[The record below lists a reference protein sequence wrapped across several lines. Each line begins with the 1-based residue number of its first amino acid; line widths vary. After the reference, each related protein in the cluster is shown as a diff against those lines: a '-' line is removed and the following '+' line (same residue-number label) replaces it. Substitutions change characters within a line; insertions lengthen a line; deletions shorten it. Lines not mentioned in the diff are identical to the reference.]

1 MDYYSKDIYSWGTYS
16 AEIYPRSSIAIRRT
30 VPDVVNFCCQV
41 TWTLRTTS
49 SGVAHTLITV
59 HYTLWSALPGLPSP
73 NMTSL
78 DHSGSRTTTSGLWQ
92 STPSDIS
99 RCLASFR
106 QGPPVVPAGWCH
118 PPHLKRIIGMV
129 TAAFPWPTDQPQVWP
144 AVVAAFTGLET
155 PRFLSVGIPWGQG
168 VWKQP
173 PDHPW
178 PEDSNHSS
186 NKSDPKGEMRES
198 HWELCPPDPNV
209 PAAAGS

>member
-99 RCLASFR
+99 SAWQVFVRVLQWFQQDGATHHTSNESLAWLQQRFPDRLISRRC
-106 QGPPVVPAGWCH
+106 
-118 PPHLKRIIGMV
+118 
-129 TAAFPWPTDQPQVWP
+129 
-144 AVVAAFTGLET
+144 
-155 PRFLSVGIPWGQG
+155 
-168 VWKQP
+168 
-173 PDHPW
+173 
-178 PEDSNHSS
+178 
-186 NKSDPKGEMRES
+186 DP
-198 HWELCPPDPNV
+198 
-209 PAAAGS
+209 